1 MSTFL
6 GVEAVEIVGRLGL
19 ADCLGLGPG
28 PGGAPMRCVVRTSP
42 QGPALAE
49 VGQPQVSIV
58 VPVILKN
65 NLILLWLCENI
76 LLCFFLLKLLNF
88 E

>member
-19 ADCLGLGPG
+19 ADSLGLGPG
-28 PGGAPMRCVVRTSP
+28 PGGGHMRCVVRPSP

-49 VGQPQVSIV
+49 VSQPQVSIV
-58 VPVILKN
+58 VPVILEN

-76 LLCFFLLKLLNF
+76 LLCFFLLKH
-88 E
+88 